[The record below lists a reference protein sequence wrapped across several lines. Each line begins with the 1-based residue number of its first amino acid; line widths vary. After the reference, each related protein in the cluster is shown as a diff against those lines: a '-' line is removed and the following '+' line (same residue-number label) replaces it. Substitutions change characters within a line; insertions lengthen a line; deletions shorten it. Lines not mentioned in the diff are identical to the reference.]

1 MMPPMATW
9 LLSADGQL
17 INLEQ
22 VEHIDVLDVFP
33 DEADAEAVA
42 AGEVEPVFTEL
53 VAFTPSGNELVL
65 FDDEDVDVV
74 LHAFDLLKR
83 LLVSPQFEAVRA
95 GQALSVQDL
104 IDMAGAQKN

>member
-1 MMPPMATW
+1 MPGMATW

-17 INLEQ
+17 VNLDQ
-22 VEHIDVLDVFP
+22 VEHLDVLDVFP
-33 DEADAEAVA
+33 DEADADAVA
-42 AGEVEPVFTEL
+42 SGEVAPAYTEL

-65 FDDEDVDVV
+65 FDDEDPEVV
-74 LHAFDLLKR
+74 MHAFELLKR